1 MKNVEVTRDGNKLVL
16 TMDLTQDHGPSA
28 SGKTVIIATTAGNK
42 PVANVDGQE
51 VYLGL
56 NLYRYASPKED
67 R

>member
-1 MKNVEVTRDGNKLVL
+1 
-16 TMDLTQDHGPSA
+16 MDLTQDHGPSA

-42 PVANVDGQE
+42 PVANVGGQE